1 MPYSGPDDKS
11 LPDSVK
17 KMPRWLRNIFADA
30 FNSVMESE
38 DPSTD
43 SGRSAAEAKAFPIAL
58 AAVRK
63 AADAKGKKK
72 MTEGQKTEDRGQ
84 TPVRIGLKVFSQADG
99 SKRWLSVS
107 SGGYQDRER
116 EIVSTAFL
124 EDAIERAEQM
134 NDRGDLR
141 IYHIPGSRIGGC
153 DYQAVSDG
161 FLLES
166 GLFDDNRAG
175 KAGAAFVEAH
185 PDTKISIGFAYRHR
199 TADGVYIPPGIILER
214 SILPPDAAAFPWA
227 TITLTETDMT
237 TITEAKRKALDDIL
251 GEEVAGEVLTGL
263 EAAAKNLQES
273 GVRFKEMTD
282 EPGNETG
289 EAVTEAVAPVDEPVA
304 ELAAEVAPVAAI
316 EPALG
321 GGGGSAQAQP
331 EQLMDMDFELSE
343 QALDDIASRLWG
355 RIEGLMTKSI
365 TPLVD
370 QVGELRTVTKAMSAD
385 VARLSETEDARIAEK
400 AADLPRATVRR
411 ILRPT
416 QRSEKAL
423 EEQLETPQ
431 GANGNYL
438 DIGLRTL
445 HGD

>member
-11 LPDSVK
+11 LPDTVK
-17 KMPRWLRNIFADA
+17 KLPKWLRNIFAGA
-30 FNSVMESE
+30 FNGVMEQEGS
-38 DPSTD
+38 D
-43 SGRSAAEAKAFPIAL
+43 EAKAFPIAW
-58 AAVRK
+58 AAVRR

-72 MTEGQKTEDRGQ
+72 MTDGQKTEDRERPTVVGE
-84 TPVRIGLKVFSQADG
+84 TEPVRIGLKVFSQADG
-99 SKRWLSVS
+99 RKRWLSVS
-107 SGGYQDRER
+107 SGGFEDRER
-116 EIVSTAFL
+116 EVVSTAFL
-124 EDAIERAEQM
+124 EDAIERAEKM

-141 IYHIPGSRIGGC
+141 IFHMPGSRIGGC

-175 KAGAAFVEAH
+175 RAGAAFVEAH
-185 PDTKISIGFAYRHR
+185 PDTKVSIGFAYRHR
-199 TADGVYIPPGIILER
+199 TPDGVYVPPGIILER

-273 GVRFKEMTD
+273 GVRFKEMTED
-282 EPGNETG
+282 GEQMTEAG
-289 EAVTEAVAPVDEPVA
+289 EAVTESVEAVADPVA

-423 EEQLETPQ
+423 EELETSQ
-431 GANGNYL
+431 GANGTAI

-445 HGD
+445 YGD